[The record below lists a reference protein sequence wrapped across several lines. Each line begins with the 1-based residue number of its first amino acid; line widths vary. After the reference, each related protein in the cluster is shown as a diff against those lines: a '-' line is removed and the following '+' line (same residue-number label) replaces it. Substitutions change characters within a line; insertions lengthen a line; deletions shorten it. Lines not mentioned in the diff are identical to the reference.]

1 MHSGEDLSTQVV
13 RNMESFPTSMAPLGT
28 SSLMKY
34 LKNGNK
40 VVRDLTLNKKERA
53 R

>member
-1 MHSGEDLSTQVV
+1 MG
-13 RNMESFPTSMAPLGT
+13 SFPTSMAPLGT

-40 VVRDLTLNKKERA
+40 VVRDLTLKKEERT